1 MQKIRI
7 LIGKDGLATVSVDGV
22 QGPGC
27 LEMTKIIEAALGQV
41 QERQLC
47 DAYHLEVSE
56 QATEQVNQSI

>member
-7 LIGKDGLATVSVDGV
+7 LIGKDGKATVSVDGV

-27 LEMTKIIEAALGQV
+27 LELTKVIEQALGEV
-41 QERQLC
+41 QERKLC
-47 DAYHLEVSE
+47 DAYHEEVSE